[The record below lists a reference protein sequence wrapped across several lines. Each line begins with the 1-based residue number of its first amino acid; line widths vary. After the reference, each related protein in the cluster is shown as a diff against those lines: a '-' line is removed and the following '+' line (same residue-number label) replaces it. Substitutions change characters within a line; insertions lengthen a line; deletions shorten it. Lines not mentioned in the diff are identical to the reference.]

1 MLIEKNQDTWN
12 LNKRLPMTLNSTMS
26 RFIMRSTQQNETALK
41 ITQDTLSWV
50 SCSFSKNAALTWHLG
65 VALYADY

>member
-1 MLIEKNQDTWN
+1 
-12 LNKRLPMTLNSTMS
+12 
-26 RFIMRSTQQNETALK
+26 MRSTQQNETALK